1 MLSPTSGEQLRGPN
15 VTAVVYEVAFS
26 ESRSTRSFNEESQR
40 QRQLQRQS
48 TRVNESQRDE
58 STWAVYIN
66 DSQRQRQ
73 STRVNEESQRQ
84 STSTRTVN
92 DNQRQSASTSVN
104 VNVSQSVNVN
114 VNVSQS
120 VSQSVNVNVC
130 QRGSMSTTKSTR
142 KVNVKSQRGQST
154 SRGYK
159 KDRRTAFFAQF
170 STSSRRR
177 HISCRDSAQPPHPT
191 STSSSSS
198 W

>member
-104 VNVSQSVNVN
+104 VNVSQSV
-114 VNVSQS
+114 
-120 VSQSVNVNVC
+120 SQSVNVNVC